1 MEQRPWIPIII
12 ALIVSTTG
20 AFVLQ
25 DIIGFWQG
33 FFGVTLLQIIVGSA
47 TNQMAKVKTS
57 LEMENQLTQRIKDAA
72 KQTLKLKC
80 PCTNMVEQI
89 VPIRL
94 DEPNFYKCI
103 NCEKNISVNLQAATA
118 LMTDII
124 NIDATHNQVVR
135 AMEQVSSEEKYV
147 D

>member
-12 ALIVSTTG
+12 ALIVSTIG

-33 FFGVTLLQIIVGSA
+33 FLGATLLQIIIGSA
-47 TNQMAKVKTS
+47 TNQMVKVKTS

-80 PCTNMVEQI
+80 PCTNMVEQV

-94 DEPNFYKCI
+94 DEPNFYKCL
-103 NCEKNISVNLQAATA
+103 NCEKNISVNLQASTA

-124 NIDATHNQVVR
+124 NIDATHSQVVK
-135 AMEQVSSEEKYV
+135 AMEQVASEE
-147 D
+147 

>member
-1 MEQRPWIPIII
+1 MERPWIPIII
-12 ALIVSTTG
+12 ALIVSTGG
-20 AFVLQ
+20 AFVSQ

-47 TNQMAKVKTS
+47 TNQMSKVKTS
-57 LEMENQLTQRIKDAA
+57 LEMESQLTQRIKDAA
-72 KQTLKLKC
+72 KQTLSLKC

-103 NCEKNISVNLQAATA
+103 NCEKNISVNLQASTA

-124 NIDATHNQVVR
+124 NIDATHNQVVK
-135 AMEQVSSEEKYV
+135 AMEEVSAE
-147 D
+147 

>member
-1 MEQRPWIPIII
+1 MEKRPWIPIVI
-12 ALIVSTTG
+12 ALAVS
-20 AFVLQ
+20 A
-25 DIIGFWQG
+25 IGGWLISPILNFWAG
-33 FFGVTLLQIIVGSA
+33 FSITLLLQIIIGSTMNNYLQA
-47 TNQMAKVKTS
+47 TAA
-57 LEMENQLTQRIKDAA
+57 LEMEKQLTQRISDAA

-124 NIDATHNQVVR
+124 NIDATHDQMVK
-135 AMEQVSSEEKYV
+135 ALSTIKEEE
-147 D
+147 

>member
-1 MEQRPWIPIII
+1 MEKRPWIPIVI
-12 ALIVSTTG
+12 ALIVSLIGGLLLDPTM
-20 AFVLQ
+20 
-25 DIIGFWQG
+25 GFWPGAG
-33 FFGVTLLQIIVGSA
+33 FIMLLQIILGS
-47 TNQMAKVKTS
+47 TMNQYLANKTA
-57 LEMENQLTQRIKDAA
+57 LEMEQQLTQRISDAA

-80 PCTNMVEQI
+80 PCTNMAEQI

-124 NIDATHNQVVR
+124 SIDATHDQLVK
-135 AMEQVSSEEKYV
+135 AMSTVKEEE
-147 D
+147 